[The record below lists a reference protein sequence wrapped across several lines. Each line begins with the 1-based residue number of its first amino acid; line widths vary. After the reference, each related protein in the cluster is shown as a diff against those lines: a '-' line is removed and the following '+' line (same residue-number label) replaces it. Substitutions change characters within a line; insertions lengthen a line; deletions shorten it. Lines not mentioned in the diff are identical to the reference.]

1 MYVYSFIFNLC
12 FFRILIHMRLK
23 IQVENLEAIEID
35 DGNTWQHLANV
46 TSALKIES
54 NRPPTKLEKK
64 EFKKCEKNVKFQKE
78 KSGNANEIS

>member
-1 MYVYSFIFNLC
+1 MSTECMFIVLSSIYVFP
-12 FFRILIHMRLK
+12 HPDMRLK

-54 NRPPTKLEKK
+54 VTSL
-64 EFKKCEKNVKFQKE
+64 KNNKIEDWPNGTRQIE
-78 KSGNANEIS
+78 LD

>member
-1 MYVYSFIFNLC
+1 
-12 FFRILIHMRLK
+12 MRLK

-54 NRPPTKLEKK
+54 NRPPTKIEKK
-64 EFKKCEKNVKFQKE
+64 NFGKGRKM
-78 KSGNANEIS
+78 

>member
-1 MYVYSFIFNLC
+1 
-12 FFRILIHMRLK
+12 MRLK

-64 EFKKCEKNVKFQKE
+64 RILGK
-78 KSGNANEIS
+78 

>member
-1 MYVYSFIFNLC
+1 
-12 FFRILIHMRLK
+12 MRLK

-54 NRPPTKLEKK
+54 VTSL
-64 EFKKCEKNVKFQKE
+64 KNNKIEDWPNGTRQIE
-78 KSGNANEIS
+78 LD

>member
-1 MYVYSFIFNLC
+1 MFIVLSSIYVFP
-12 FFRILIHMRLK
+12 HPDMWLK

-64 EFKKCEKNVKFQKE
+64 EFWKSKKNVKFQKE

>member
-1 MYVYSFIFNLC
+1 
-12 FFRILIHMRLK
+12 MRLK

-54 NRPPTKLEKK
+54 NRPPTKIEKK
-64 EFKKCEKNVKFQKE
+64 NFGKVRKM
-78 KSGNANEIS
+78 

>member
-1 MYVYSFIFNLC
+1 MC
-12 FFRILIHMRLK
+12 FGILMQKIWLK

-54 NRPPTKLEKK
+54 NRPPTKLEK
-64 EFKKCEKNVKFQKE
+64 FFLEK
-78 KSGNANEIS
+78 